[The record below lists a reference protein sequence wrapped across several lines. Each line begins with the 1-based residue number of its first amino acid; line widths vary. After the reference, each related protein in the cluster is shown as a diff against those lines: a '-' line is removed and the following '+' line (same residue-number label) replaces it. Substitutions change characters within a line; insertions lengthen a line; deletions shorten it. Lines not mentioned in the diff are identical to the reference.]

1 MKAKGI
7 AHKIHQ
13 IAAERAAEIAAANAK
28 ATAIE
33 AAKKLGARR
42 EVTDEAILNLL
53 ILGDYAKYLNN
64 YQTANLCMA
73 LILQTL
79 SEVGSTKFE
88 MVIEDSGL
96 PYFDLLGVQHAN
108 HTDYL
113 CIPWP
118 LLTLNNTT
126 FANARDDVHLCH
138 CDFSCYPD
146 RYTGCKDRIEWF
158 ADVDKLANAFGVS
171 CSKTYKE
178 LHHRTPLLTD
188 AAAANALKQV
198 HADLGHTISML
209 VQAGIK
215 VGSAPQWL
223 VETATHQGESN
234 PLRKPVFDLLL
245 KIMADFKAARA

>member
-1 MKAKGI
+1 MNAKGI
-7 AHKIHQ
+7 ANKIHQ

-28 ATAIE
+28 AAAIE
-33 AAKKLGARR
+33 AAKKLAARR
-42 EVTDEAILNLL
+42 EITEEAILNLL

-79 SEVGSTKFE
+79 AEVGSDKFE
-88 MVIEDSGL
+88 MVLEDSGL
-96 PYFDLLGVQHAN
+96 PYFDLLGVRHSN
-108 HTDYL
+108 HTEYL

-118 LLTLNNTT
+118 LLTLNNAT
-126 FANARDDVHLCH
+126 FANARDDVHMCH
-138 CDFSCYPD
+138 CDFSCYPS
-146 RYTGCKDRIEWF
+146 RFTGCKARVEWF
-158 ADVDKLANAFGVS
+158 ADVDKLADAFVA
-171 CSKTYKE
+171 CSKVDKE

-223 VETATHQGESN
+223 VEIATHQGDSN

-245 KIMADFKAARA
+245 KIMADFKANRA